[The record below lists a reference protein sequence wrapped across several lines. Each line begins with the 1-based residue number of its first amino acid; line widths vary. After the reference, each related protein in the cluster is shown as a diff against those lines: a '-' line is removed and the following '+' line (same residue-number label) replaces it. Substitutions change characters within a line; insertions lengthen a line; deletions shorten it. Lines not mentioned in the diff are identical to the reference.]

1 MAKKVKS
8 KLMVAGVS
16 DMPSKVT
23 AADKEHKEHEMKWR
37 AEDDLRTIQRAEEVK
52 SDKSRMNMV
61 KTLAKEQTEA
71 LKKICK

>member
-23 AADKEHKEHEMKWR
+23 GVDKEREMKWR